1 MMDYDIHDDDDDDE
15 LVVESNIANQTK
27 TKMEAELSQLDKEVA
42 EISRQIQKL
51 EGKKRILK
59 RKAELLR
66 EKIHKEES
74 AALQGQDWQTRRFD
88 WTERLEVARQE
99 VFGLSSYRP
108 DQLAVMN
115 ATMSGHDCLLIMPT
129 GNGGW

>member
-1 MMDYDIHDDDDDDE
+1 MSVPTSE
-15 LVVESNIANQTK
+15 LQAWLSSQCPEGVPSWEITEDTLALLSSLYRRYSSREEEARLEVEQ
-27 TKMEAELSQLDKEVA
+27 
-42 EISRQIQKL
+42 
-51 EGKKRILK
+51 
-59 RKAELLR
+59 
-66 EKIHKEES
+66 
-74 AALQGQDWQTRRFD
+74 
-88 WTERLEVARQE
+88 LEVARQE